1 MVASTKYKAFA
12 IARSSAAKG
21 RDLVDKLAPARRP
34 VHEIRNVLA
43 ESKWSEAWSESTQM
57 DYSAYGWSETRRV
70 HTQLSRVW
78 HAATWHAMKQRA
90 AFAAAKSN
98 EGIGQLT

>member
-1 MVASTKYKAFA
+1 
-12 IARSSAAKG
+12 
-21 RDLVDKLAPARRP
+21 
-34 VHEIRNVLA
+34 
-43 ESKWSEAWSESTQM
+43 M